1 MWKFQEIFEKAKKTF
16 LWKDDG
22 EYNLLPNPENMENLN
37 SFNPWEY
44 IYNPLEDYCDSCA
57 SSTSSFSSSSSHA
70 WIKCNNCSDYN
81 ATFYD
86 TEEYDECP
94 VCKKERDKIEIEF
107 LSDEDMKL

>member
-1 MWKFQEIFEKAKKTF
+1 MTWCSVIDMDGNVTEGVGVEIKT
-16 LWKDDG
+16 
-22 EYNLLPNPENMENLN
+22 N
-37 SFNPWEY
+37 S
-44 IYNPLEDYCDSCA
+44 A
-57 SSTSSFSSSSSHA
+57 SHA

>member
-1 MWKFQEIFEKAKKTF
+1 MGVLRRIM
-16 LWKDDG
+16 LG
-22 EYNLLPNPENMENLN
+22 
-37 SFNPWEY
+37 
-44 IYNPLEDYCDSCA
+44 
-57 SSTSSFSSSSSHA
+57 
-70 WIKCNNCSDYN
+70 CNNCSDYN